1 MAIKTLVLGNS
12 GTGKSASMRNF
23 KADEIC
29 VISCA
34 GKPLPFRNNF
44 DVVKPTFENLSQDVM
59 DAIVKTDKKV
69 IVVDDAQYIMSFQYM
84 RRIHENG
91 WDKWNDIQ
99 GDFFQIIQSVD
110 LLPDDVT
117 VYFLSHTQRD
127 DEGHEKIKTMGKM
140 LDEKITI
147 EGLFT
152 TVLKTSVQ
160 DGHYYFVTQNNGMDT
175 VKSPIGMFDTYA
187 IDNDLKYVDEKIR
200 NYYNFD
206 GAKTDEE
213 ITKLDEQVEA
223 PEVEKPEPKQRRRG
237 RPKKSKLEEK
247 VEEITATEE
256 KPKRRRRKTRT
267 TDDAPLSIDDDTL
280 PF

>member
-1 MAIKTLVLGNS
+1 
-12 GTGKSASMRNF
+12 
-23 KADEIC
+23 
-29 VISCA
+29 
-34 GKPLPFRNNF
+34 
-44 DVVKPTFENLSQDVM
+44 
-59 DAIVKTDKKV
+59 
-69 IVVDDAQYIMSFQYM
+69 
-84 RRIHENG
+84 
-91 WDKWNDIQ
+91 
-99 GDFFQIIQSVD
+99 VD

-247 VEEITATEE
+247 VEEITATPKESKPATEE

-267 TDDAPLSIDDDTL
+267 AGDAPLSIDDDTL